1 VIRKPIVAV
10 LSTGDELID
19 ISMAGGGSPPPGKIY
34 DSNRGMLMAALVA
47 EGFEPFDAGIARDSI
62 EDTRR
67 KLRSAWN
74 SADVIIS
81 SGGVSMGEVD
91 CVKTVLLQMGATI
104 HFGRVNMKPGKP
116 TTFATMGRKIFFA
129 LPGNP
134 VSAMVCFHLFAMP
147 SIRQMSGLSFS
158 PLIVQAQLA
167 HDFALDRERPEYHR
181 CRVNSIEGKDG
192 LRTFV
197 AESTGIQASHRLLS
211 MSGANGMVVLPS
223 GNGVLKKGSLADV
236 VIIDKIQ

>member
-1 VIRKPIVAV
+1 
-10 LSTGDELID
+10 
-19 ISMAGGGSPPPGKIY
+19 
-34 DSNRGMLMAALVA
+34 
-47 EGFEPFDAGIARDSI
+47 
-62 EDTRR
+62 
-67 KLRSAWN
+67 
-74 SADVIIS
+74 
-81 SGGVSMGEVD
+81 MGEVD

-236 VIIDKIQ
+236 VTSTKFNDGAFLGRVAKVIPFKSGRRSRLPNAPPSSLPTAYAALSLLALKTQ